1 MVNIA
6 SGMDRGSV
14 CPTKNDVAQHG
25 GHTPATQRSNVGH
38 AQMGT
43 FLAAARQFPTQKFQG
58 KHGKQPVSRKI
69 YEKN

>member
-1 MVNIA
+1 
-6 SGMDRGSV
+6 
-14 CPTKNDVAQHG
+14 VAPSSSEDA
-25 GHTPATQRSNVGH
+25 TRAMRETQRSNVGH

-43 FLAAARQFPTQKFQG
+43 FFGSRAPIFRAKIKG